1 MRLMNVAVVL
11 AAGLMMAGCETT
23 GAGAGA
29 GGMNGLGS
37 AIAQSAVAAG
47 TQAAIGSAVP
57 AAAAYAPGSYANDP
71 VAIAYAQQQA
81 ARQGVTLTPEQAA
94 LALQMAEQQQAGGA
108 GADASVMAEAA
119 ARQAAAAGFA
129 QQAAAAGIPL
139 GAAIMGQ
146 GAAAAATPAVAT
158 TVTPGVAPAAGVPDA
173 QKSCEQLGAE
183 IGEQQQIIAAANDS
197 ATNAQMLNAGVGIA
211 QSLGMHFGGFGLGGI
226 QAAGAA
232 GNAAAQQGQ
241 AAQQQAQQA
250 EIRLQ
255 VLTGF
260 YQGKGCAA

>member
-1 MRLMNVAVVL
+1 MKMMNVAAIL

-29 GGMNGLGS
+29 GGMGG
-37 AIAQSAVAAG
+37 AIAQAAVAAG

-57 AAAAYAPGSYANDP
+57 GAAPAAAAAYAPGSYANDP

-81 ARQGVTLTPEQAA
+81 AKQGVSLTPEQAA

-108 GADASVMAEAA
+108 NVNANVMAEAA

-146 GAAAAATPAVAT
+146 GVAATVTPAVASAT
-158 TVTPGVAPAAGVPDA
+158 APAAGIPDG

-183 IGEQQQIIAAANDS
+183 IGEQQKIIAAANDS
-197 ATNAQMLNAGVGIA
+197 ATNAQVLNAGVGIA

-255 VLTGF
+255 VLTGI

>member
-1 MRLMNVAVVL
+1 MRLMNVAAIF
-11 AAGLMMAGCETT
+11 AAGMMISGCETT
-23 GAGAGA
+23 GAGTS
-29 GGMNGLGS
+29 GMGGLGG

-57 AAAAYAPGSYANDP
+57 AAAPAAAAYAPAGSYANDP

-81 ARQGVTLTPEQAA
+81 AKQGVTLTPEQAA
-94 LALQMAEQQQAGGA
+94 LALQMAEQQQASGGSL
-108 GADASVMAEAA
+108 DANSMAEAA

-139 GAAIMGQ
+139 GTALMGQ
-146 GAAAAATPAVAT
+146 AGAAATPAVAT
-158 TVTPGVAPAAGVPDA
+158 APAAGTGIPDA
-173 QKSCEQLGAE
+173 QKSCEQLAAE

-197 ATNAQMLNAGVGIA
+197 ATNAQVVNAGVGIA

-255 VLTGF
+255 VLNGF
-260 YQGKGCAA
+260 HQGKGCAA